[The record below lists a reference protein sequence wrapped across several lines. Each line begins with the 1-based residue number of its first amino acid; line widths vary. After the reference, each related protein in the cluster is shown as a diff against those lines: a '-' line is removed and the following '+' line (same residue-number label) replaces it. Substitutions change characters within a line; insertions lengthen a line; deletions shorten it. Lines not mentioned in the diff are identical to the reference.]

1 MLATM
6 TKDLLKFG
14 VNLSSD
20 PQVKKVF
27 VECVVQG
34 LKTTDIVV
42 TKCHTL

>member
-20 PQVKKVF
+20 PSSKK
-27 VECVVQG
+27 ECVVQG
-34 LKTTDIVV
+34 LKPTDIVV